1 MASEFLKN
9 GPFDRDVEQAIT
21 GLKKG
26 THLLKY
32 GRRGKPKFCPFKLSN
47 DETMLI
53 WYTGKVEKQL
63 RLNQVS
69 RIIPG
74 QRTAIFQRY
83 PRPDK
88 EFQSFSLIYGHRSLD
103 LICKDKD
110 ETEAWFVG
118 LKALVSRWVIETKD
132 GKVSDNPAKHIQEV
146 SPLDLQNVN
155 AHEVI
160 GFGNIFSDAVCTG
173 QDRSRISAGSI
184 GTSSSFSS
192 GGADTSSGGASR
204 VSYSRSVSSSSYG
217 SGDDFDL
224 SGDVFI
230 WGKGVGAYASHT
242 SGNLHDSRSDVSSPK
257 ALESTFL
264 LDIRSIACGSK
275 HLLGEESGGRLGHGV
290 DANVCHPK
298 LIRALSGMII
308 ESVACGEFHT
318 CAVSF
323 CGDLYTWGD
332 GTHYSG
338 VLGHGNDT
346 AHWIPKKVYGPL
358 EGLHISS
365 VSCGQWH
372 TAIVTSLGQLFT
384 FGDGVFGALGHGDH
398 LSTNIPR
405 HVNSL
410 KGMRVLRAAC
420 GAWHTAAIVEI
431 VDFLDTAAATKLFTW
446 GDGDRCQLGH
456 VDREARFI
464 PACVALLLEPSFCQ
478 VACGHDSTVALS
490 TSGQVYTMGSN
501 AFGQHGNPKTD
512 GKFPTLVGGII
523 SSSFIEE
530 IACGSHHI
538 AVLTSKAE
546 VYTWGRGA
554 NGRLGHGD
562 SVDRNTPT
570 LVEAL
575 KDKQVKSVVCGADFT
590 AAVCLHKCASG
601 LDQSV
606 CSGCHLQF
614 GFRRKRHNCYNCGLV
629 FCKACS
635 SRKSTRA
642 SWHLT
647 HSSRTG
653 TVADG
658 KILRNSGL
666 LEGNP
671 HQLSREATDPD
682 KSLRSRLSKLLTC
695 DSFKPDG
702 KYSLGTGQLPLPRI
716 RNMNR
721 STTNLIGHSKEPHS
735 QPTSPPSSG
744 PSSPN
749 PIRQENKLSAN
760 LTEEVARLKSQV
772 KELTHKS
779 ELLEDELAKAN
790 NQLREVRATA
800 DLENLKCKAANE
812 IISVL
817 TTQIKAM
824 TPRTHEEC
832 TSNGSWA
839 DHVSKVFGSH
849 SRDNS
854 LQDLHRPPDSS
865 GQQAHQSSCNGNSIV
880 ADAEW
885 IEQVEPGVYITVF
898 RSPAGQ
904 KYLRRV
910 CFSKRRFT
918 EHQAELWWGNH
929 RSTLQEQYGILTGDS
944 IFPSRTIREKG

>member
-32 GRRGKPKFCPFKLSN
+32 GRLGKPKFCPFKLSN
-47 DETMLI
+47 DETLLI

-103 LICKDKD
+103 L
-110 ETEAWFVG
+110 
-118 LKALVSRWVIETKD
+118 
-132 GKVSDNPAKHIQEV
+132 
-146 SPLDLQNVN
+146 DLQNVN
-155 AHEVI
+155 AHEVT
-160 GFGNIFSDAVCTG
+160 GFGNIFSDV
-173 QDRSRISAGSI
+173 
-184 GTSSSFSS
+184 
-192 GGADTSSGGASR
+192 
-204 VSYSRSVSSSSYG
+204 YSLWEYLVVVTKQGEIYS
-217 SGDDFDL
+217 
-224 SGDVFI
+224 
-230 WGKGVGAYASHT
+230 W
-242 SGNLHDSRSDVSSPK
+242 
-257 ALESTFL
+257 
-264 LDIRSIACGSK
+264 
-275 HLLGEESGGRLGHGV
+275 GEESGGRLGHGV
-290 DANVCHPK
+290 DADVCHPK
-298 LIRALSGMII
+298 LIRALSGIII

-318 CAVSF
+318 YAVSF

-338 VLGHGNDT
+338 VLSHGNDT

-384 FGDGVFGALGHGDH
+384 FGDGVFGALGHGDR

-410 KGMRVLRAAC
+410 KGMCVLHAAC

-446 GDGDRCQLGH
+446 GDGDRGQLGH

-464 PACVALLLEPSFCQ
+464 PACVASLLEPSFCL
-478 VACGHDSTVALS
+478 VACGHDYTVALS

-501 AFGQHGNPKTD
+501 AFGQLGNPKTD

-546 VYTWGRGA
+546 VTWGRGA

-570 LVEAL
+570 LVEA
-575 KDKQVKSVVCGADFT
+575 KIS
-590 AAVCLHKCASG
+590 
-601 LDQSV
+601 
-606 CSGCHLQF
+606 
-614 GFRRKRHNCYNCGLV
+614 N
-629 FCKACS
+629 

-642 SWHLT
+642 SLAPDSFKSYRVCDECYT
-647 HSSRTG
+647 KLS

-658 KILRNSGL
+658 KNLRNSGL

-702 KYSLGTGQLPLPRI
+702 VGIFFHSYLKSSLPFPANIASFLWTKFTK
-716 RNMNR
+716 
-721 STTNLIGHSKEPHS
+721 SY
-735 QPTSPPSSG
+735 PT
-744 PSSPN
+744 
-749 PIRQENKLSAN
+749 RNKLSEN

-772 KELTHKS
+772 NELTHKS

-817 TTQIKAM
+817 TTQSRGPVAAGLSPGALLPFTGRGGDKVPGGHARAQPGLSASTSSRRTERHGTPGGRPRPGPRHGIPCNAKA
-824 TPRTHEEC
+824 
-832 TSNGSWA
+832 
-839 DHVSKVFGSH
+839 
-849 SRDNS
+849 
-854 LQDLHRPPDSS
+854 SS
-865 GQQAHQSSCNGNSIV
+865 SQQAGKVV
-880 ADAEW
+880 AARYHPREHR
-885 IEQVEPGVYITVF
+885 QASATGTRRSAVTVLKKAPP
-898 RSPAGQ
+898 RHA
-904 KYLRRV
+904 
-910 CFSKRRFT
+910 
-918 EHQAELWWGNH
+918 
-929 RSTLQEQYGILTGDS
+929 
-944 IFPSRTIREKG
+944 

>member
-1 MASEFLKN
+1 MSL
-9 GPFDRDVEQAIT
+9 
-21 GLKKG
+21 
-26 THLLKY
+26 
-32 GRRGKPKFCPFKLSN
+32 
-47 DETMLI
+47 
-53 WYTGKVEKQL
+53 YTWAQYT
-63 RLNQVS
+63 
-69 RIIPG
+69 P
-74 QRTAIFQRY
+74 TAIFQRY

-110 ETEAWFVG
+110 EAEAWFVG
-118 LKALVSRWVIETKD
+118 LKALISRWVMETKD
-132 GKVSDNPAKHIQEV
+132 GKVSDNPAKHIQQV
-146 SPLDLQNVN
+146 SPLLFPFYGNDAKKSDLQNVN

-160 GFGNIFSDAVCTG
+160 GFGNIFSDVICTG

-184 GTSSSFSS
+184 GASSSVSS
-192 GGADTSSGGASR
+192 GGADTSSGGASG

-217 SGDDFDL
+217 SGDDFDS

-242 SGNLHDSRSDVSSPK
+242 SGNLHDSRSDLSSPK
-257 ALESTFL
+257 ALDSTFL

-275 HLLGEESGGRLGHGV
+275 HLVLVTKQGEIYSWGEELGGRLGHGV
-290 DANVCHPK
+290 DADVCHPK
-298 LIRALSGMII
+298 LIRALSGIII

-358 EGLHISS
+358 EGLHISL

-384 FGDGVFGALGHGDH
+384 FGDGVFGALGHGDR

-405 HVNSL
+405 QVNSL

-420 GAWHTAAIVEI
+420 GTWHTAAIVEI
-431 VDFLDTAAATKLFTW
+431 VDFLDPAAATKLFTW
-446 GDGDRCQLGH
+446 GDGDRGQLGH

-464 PACVALLLEPSFCQ
+464 PACVASLLEPSFCL

-501 AFGQHGNPKTD
+501 AFGQLGNPKTD

-562 SVDRNTPT
+562 SVNRNTPT

-575 KDKQVKSVVCGADFT
+575 KDKLIKSVVCGADFT
-590 AAVCLHKCASG
+590 AAISLHKCASG
-601 LDQSV
+601 LDQAV

-642 SWHLT
+642 SLAPDSFKPYRVCDECYT
-647 HSSRTG
+647 KLS

-658 KILRNSGL
+658 KNLRNSGL

-702 KYSLGTGQLPLPRI
+702 KYSLGTGQLPLARI

-721 STTNLIGHSKEPHS
+721 STTNLIGQSKELISSCVPTSKVGSHS
-735 QPTSPPSSG
+735 QPTSPLSSG

-749 PIRQENKLSAN
+749 PIRQENKLSEN

-772 KELTHKS
+772 NKLTHKS

-817 TTQIKAM
+817 KTQIKAM
-824 TPRTHEEC
+824 TPRPEC
-832 TSNGSWA
+832 TSKGSWA
-839 DHVSKVFGSH
+839 DHVSKLFGSH
-849 SRDNS
+849 PRDNN
-854 LQDLHRPPDSS
+854 LQDVHRPPDSS
-865 GQQAHQSSCNGNSIV
+865 GQQAHRSSCNGNSIV

-904 KYLRRV
+904 KYLRHVR
-910 CFSKRRFT
+910 FSKRRFT
-918 EHQAELWWGNH
+918 EQQAELWWANH
-929 RSTLQEQYGILTGDS
+929 RSTLQEQYGILPGDS
-944 IFPSRTIREKG
+944 IFLSRTIREKG